1 MKHHD
6 IYIDWELEGANPY
19 KPLLTR
25 VIAAALE
32 AEKVTIPCGVD
43 VLLTTN
49 EGIREINLE
58 QRQIDA
64 ATDVLS
70 FPMLELTPGVP
81 PTGEGEDELDPETGL
96 CCLGDMVISVER
108 AKEQAADFGH
118 SIQRELAYLAVH
130 SVLHLLGYDHLDEG
144 PQKARMRARE
154 EAILEGLGVTRESWN
169 EDLDKPLEP
178 EQEEE
183 VEIKR
188 CGIITICGR
197 PNVGK
202 STLTNA
208 LVGEKIAIVSNKPQ
222 TTRNRI
228 CAILTRGN
236 SQFVFM
242 DTPGL
247 HKAANRLGD
256 YMVDVV
262 KKSVADVDGVLLL
275 VEPIPNV
282 GGPERELI
290 DQIKRLKVPS
300 VLVINKIDTVEKSQ
314 LLAVMEAYSQV
325 HDFTAILPISAKR
338 KEGLEELLD
347 ILQTFLP
354 EGPQLFPRD
363 VVTDQPERQICAEIV
378 REKLLYCLDKEIPH
392 GTAVEVTKFS
402 ERDSG
407 IIDLHVT
414 IYCEKASHKGI
425 IIGKQGAMLKKIS
438 TMAREDVERFM
449 GTKVY
454 LETWVKV
461 KENWRDNL
469 NLIRNFGFDNR
480 D

>member
-81 PTGEGEDELDPETGL
+81 PTGQGEDELDPETGL

-108 AKEQAADFGH
+108 AKEQAAEFGH

-188 CGIITICGR
+188 CGILTICGR

-228 CAILTRGN
+228 CAILTRGD

-300 VLVINKIDTVEKSQ
+300 VLVINKIDTVEKAQ

-402 ERDSG
+402 ERDNG
-407 IIDLHVT
+407 IIDLEVT
-414 IYCEKASHKGI
+414 IYCEKESHKGI
-425 IIGKQGAMLKKIS
+425 IIGKKGSMLRKIGEL
-438 TMAREDVERFM
+438 ARTDIEAFM

-454 LETWVKV
+454 LQTWVKV
-461 KENWRDNL
+461 KENWRDSMAQL
-469 NLIRNFGFDNR
+469 RNFGFSEQ
-480 D
+480 